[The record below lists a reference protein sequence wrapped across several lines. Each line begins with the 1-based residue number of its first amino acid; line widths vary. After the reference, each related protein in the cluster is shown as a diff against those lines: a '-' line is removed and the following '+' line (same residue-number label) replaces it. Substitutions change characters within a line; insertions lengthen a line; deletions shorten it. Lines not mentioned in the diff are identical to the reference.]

1 VSDILSQGGDR
12 EPRRRWRWV
21 IPLAVLAAVTVLI
34 VQHLPHHR
42 HGPAHPRSASPS
54 QTALPLVP
62 VGLHVREPGGVSGL
76 PMSRDHS
83 LRLPLAGPQPAWLSL
98 GTGHEQPIRGLP
110 RDESG
115 YQFNYVPGG
124 WAVQAGSGGPVRC
137 GSCAGPQVP
146 VYFLAD
152 SAQSVTRLGTANLVA
167 PGASARSLWL
177 TSYPPG
183 TDMRTT
189 AATAQEVSLTGAPS
203 GPSFRLPAG
212 YAIDQA
218 TDRGLLLSPTAQ
230 PGTPVS
236 TLWNPATAQA
246 SRSFD
251 GVIAASATQVAW
263 ATQCAPLCH
272 VRVLDLATGRQT
284 AIALPGASSAVNGAF
299 SPDGRFLAIQ
309 VSFNNRGDDGALAM
323 QLDVAPIARSRPVAS
338 GSPVASSHPVPVP
351 GMNVSSD
358 ALVSFGWPARGDNLV
373 AELSFITKV
382 QVASW
387 YPGAR
392 QLAVAVINSGPESG
406 SLILR

>member
-1 VSDILSQGGDR
+1 
-12 EPRRRWRWV
+12 
-21 IPLAVLAAVTVLI
+21 
-34 VQHLPHHR
+34 
-42 HGPAHPRSASPS
+42 
-54 QTALPLVP
+54 
-62 VGLHVREPGGVSGL
+62 
-76 PMSRDHS
+76 MSRDHS

-98 GTGHEQPIRGLP
+98 GTGREQPIRGLP
-110 RDESG
+110 RDEPG
-115 YQFNYVPGG
+115 YQFNRVPGG

-146 VYFLAD
+146 VYYLAD
-152 SAQSVTRLGTANLVA
+152 GAQSATRLGTANLVA

-189 AATAQEVSLTGAPS
+189 AATVQEVSLTGAPS
-203 GPSFRLPAG
+203 GHSFRLPPG

-236 TLWNPATAQA
+236 TLWSPATAQA
-246 SRSFD
+246 GQSFD

-263 ATQCAPLCH
+263 ATRCAPLCH

-323 QLDVAPIARSRPVAS
+323 QLDVAPIARSRPV
-338 GSPVASSHPVPVP
+338 PVP

-358 ALVSFGWPARGDNLV
+358 ALVSFGWPARGDDLV

-392 QLAVAVINSGPESG
+392 QLAVAVINSGPASG

>member
-1 VSDILSQGGDR
+1 
-12 EPRRRWRWV
+12 
-21 IPLAVLAAVTVLI
+21 
-34 VQHLPHHR
+34 
-42 HGPAHPRSASPS
+42 
-54 QTALPLVP
+54 
-62 VGLHVREPGGVSGL
+62 
-76 PMSRDHS
+76 
-83 LRLPLAGPQPAWLSL
+83 
-98 GTGHEQPIRGLP
+98 
-110 RDESG
+110 
-115 YQFNYVPGG
+115 
-124 WAVQAGSGGPVRC
+124 
-137 GSCAGPQVP
+137 VP

-152 SAQSVTRLGTANLVA
+152 GAQSATRLGTANLVA

-189 AATAQEVSLTGAPS
+189 AATAQQVSLTGAPS
-203 GPSFRLPAG
+203 GHSFRLPPG
-212 YAIDQA
+212 YAIDQV

-251 GVIAASATQVAW
+251 GVIAASATRVAW
-263 ATQCAPLCH
+263 ATRCAPLCH

-323 QLDVAPIARSRPVAS
+323 QLDVAPIASRHPVA
-338 GSPVASSHPVPVP
+338 GGGQVASSRPVPVP

-358 ALVSFGWPARGDNLV
+358 ALVSFGWPTSSDLLV
-373 AELSFITKV
+373 AELSFTTKV
-382 QVASW
+382 QLTAW
-387 YPGAR
+387 HPGAAR
-392 QLAVAVINSGPESG
+392 LAVAALTT
-406 SLILR
+406 SLHLCRNRSVK